1 MELRA
6 RWQEVG
12 GGEAGS
18 PGPGE
23 GAETFWGD
31 WLGWLS
37 QCCSGCS
44 NSSLQ
49 SLDRWAVSGIL
60 WALAFNPGSSWVPGP
75 LQWCKA
81 G

>member
-18 PGPGE
+18 LGPGE

-37 QCCSGCS
+37 QCCSACS

-49 SLDRWAVSGIL
+49 GLDRRQVSGIL
-60 WALAFNPGSSWVPGP
+60 
-75 LQWCKA
+75 
-81 G
+81 